1 MRMIDRIDETF
12 DYIRAPEYFL
22 VITGFC
28 IGFGLTNLGM
38 MTFTMENFLGPSLL
52 VVGGMGLTVMSFVF
66 GYNLYMDR

>member
-1 MRMIDRIDETF
+1 MIDRIDETF
-12 DYIRAPEYFL
+12 DYIKAPEYFL
-22 VITGFC
+22 VVTGFC

-38 MTFTMENFLGPSLL
+38 MTFSMENFFGPSPL